1 MNTRT
6 NAVLVATA
14 QTEIAVPLATIWK
27 LQTDID
33 RWPTWQRDIAYAR
46 LEGPLQA
53 GTLFRWKAMGLSI
66 VSCLEE
72 VVPMSRLAWSGNSLG
87 MQAVHSWTFRAR
99 GGVTYVETT
108 EALYGWFP
116 RILKLMDPHFLDK
129 SLEAALVKL
138 KQAAERK
145 AENKEG

>member
-1 MNTRT
+1 MSTRT

-66 VSCLEE
+66 VSRLEA
-72 VVPMSRLAWSGNSLG
+72 VVPMSRLG
-87 MQAVHSWTFRAR
+87 MTEKIRDRVYEVSMTDPVKTTIMGAELF
-99 GGVTYVETT
+99 VTPTS
-108 EALYGWFP
+108 A
-116 RILKLMDPHFLDK
+116 
-129 SLEAALVKL
+129 
-138 KQAAERK
+138 
-145 AENKEG
+145 